1 MLLVFSGQMSMPQER
16 PLAAN
21 RTISQGE
28 RVAITLSAAECHIDG
43 LQKIRYSGI
52 TSLANIRTLSTA
64 TLRMRMDTDIE
75 DATQEAGSSYTYRVY
90 PSKEQG
96 IEQSGEQTSLSTH
109 PTFSKAG

>member
-1 MLLVFSGQMSMPQER
+1 MSLSILLVFSGQILTPQER

-21 RTISQGE
+21 R
-28 RVAITLSAAECHIDG
+28 IDG
-43 LQKIRYSGI
+43 LQKSRYSRK

-64 TLRMRMDTDIE
+64 TPRMRMDTDIE
-75 DATQEAGSSYTYRVY
+75 DATQEAGSSCRVY

-96 IEQSGEQTSLSTH
+96 IEQSGEQTSLST